1 MRVIVV
7 VGKRNEKKTRLMLEL
22 LDKKTIDKVKKLI
35 NAWKCSEAI
44 SNIIAKGKFIKE
56 LTEKE
61 ITQAASDLILTDTN
75 AYWNLL

>member
-22 LDKKTIDKVKKLI
+22 LDKKTINEVKKLI
-35 NAWKCSEAI
+35 NAWRCPEAI